1 MPTADFDELL
11 GRIQGILVS
20 IGSALSPEE
29 SAEVDEL
36 LDHAELGEAL
46 RTLALLIVE
55 EGKQIAMSDVREIED
70 LAARMGMSEELP
82 DTLRQHGAR
91 DG

>member
-11 GRIQGILVS
+11 GRIRGLLLS
-20 IGSALSPEE
+20 LGSVLSPEE

-46 RTLALLIVE
+46 RTLAWLIVE
-55 EGKQIAMSDVREIED
+55 EDKRVAMTAVREIES
-70 LAARMGMSEELP
+70 LAARMNNTEELP
-82 DTLRQHGAR
+82 DTLRQHGIG